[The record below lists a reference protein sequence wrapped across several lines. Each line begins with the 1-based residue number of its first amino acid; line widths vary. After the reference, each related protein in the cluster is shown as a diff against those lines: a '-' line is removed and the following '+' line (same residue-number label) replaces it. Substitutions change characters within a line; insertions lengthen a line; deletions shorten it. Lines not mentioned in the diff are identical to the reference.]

1 MHSYLL
7 KRVLLFFPTLLIISI
22 VVFVIMRI
30 IPGDPAI
37 QILSGS
43 LGDATYTQEQ
53 LHALQAKLGTDKS
66 IAEQYGHWIWDMLQL
81 DFGKSFI
88 DNTNVSEVLKKK
100 FPISVELALIA
111 LVIATVVAVPLGV
124 FSAVNQDNVAD
135 YAARIVT
142 IAGVAFPTFWTG
154 ILLIYLLVRV
164 FDWLPPLG
172 YVDLWDD
179 PATNLQQLIFPA
191 VALSV
196 FNMAFVARVTRSA
209 MLEVFREDYIRTA
222 RSKGIP
228 ERMVIARHGL
238 RNALLPVVTV
248 SGWQFAILMGG
259 TVIIEAIFEVPGMG
273 RLLVDSINQR
283 DYVVTQAV
291 VMVIT
296 VWVVVLNLLVDL
308 VYGWLDPRIRYQ

>member
-1 MHSYLL
+1 MHAYLL

-37 QILSGS
+37 QILSGA
-43 LGDATYTQEQ
+43 LGDATYTQEE
-53 LHALQAKLGTDKS
+53 LHRLQVKLGTDKS
-66 IAEQYGHWIWDMLQL
+66 IAEQYGRWIWDMLQL

-88 DNTNVSEVLKKK
+88 DNTSVSGVLKKK

-111 LVIATVVAVPLGV
+111 LFIATVVAVPLGV
-124 FSAVNQDNVAD
+124 FSAVNQDNVGD

-142 IAGVAFPTFWTG
+142 IAGVALPTFWTG

-179 PATNLQQLIFPA
+179 PLTNLQQLIFPA
-191 VALSV
+191 IALSV

-222 RSKGIP
+222 RSKGLS
-228 ERMVIARHGL
+228 ERTVIARHGL

-259 TVIIEAIFEVPGMG
+259 TVIIEQIFEVPGMG
-273 RLLVDSINQR
+273 RLLVDSIVQR
-283 DYVVTQAV
+283 DYSVTQAV

>member
-66 IAEQYGHWIWDMLQL
+66 IAEQYRHWIWDMLQL

-135 YAARIVT
+135 YAASIVT

-228 ERMVIARHGL
+228 ERMVMARHGL

>member
-238 RNALLPVVTV
+238 RNALLPVVTI